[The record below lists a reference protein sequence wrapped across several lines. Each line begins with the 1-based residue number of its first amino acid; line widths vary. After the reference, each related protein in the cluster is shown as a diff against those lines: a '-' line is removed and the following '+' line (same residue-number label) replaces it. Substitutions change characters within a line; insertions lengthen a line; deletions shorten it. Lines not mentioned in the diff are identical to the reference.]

1 MSRDLKKKKKSTSKY
16 RKMRVSPLIPII
28 AIVEVI
34 ILIGASTY
42 AWFAI
47 SANKTAHTGI
57 ITVDADSGLDI
68 DFKYANTSDTINIW
82 NYIDDDFTFEP
93 ATSIDGRNIYFP
105 TSGTFNETDTH
116 NIVFR
121 EGTVNDVNSKYLSI
135 DFELTNTS
143 NDIMDVYLKNTSHF
157 TVKDNGANV
166 ASKAL
171 RLAFYPNDG
180 SKGDVRSNMFGDSGA
195 TETVS
200 DKDMITIYYDN
211 WGRDAAPYVYVWN
224 SSSENSSTSSENT
237 YTEIAAY
244 PGTRMTHVGD
254 SIYSFTFNKNYD
266 MCIFNDGNSGES
278 HKLTGNLYTIN
289 DQIYQNDAYHSGLT
303 HYNSGGANYYGLS
316 RSESNGVVSYSPTKA
331 AFSTTFGADKYKFSK
346 NSSTTYFI
354 MPTSTKWSVPY
365 AYIWDSTTNPVTTY
379 RSWPGAQM
387 NHVGADVYS
396 YTYYNPTT
404 RVAGSR
410 RNYNYIIFNN
420 GFQVSEQDATKK
432 KQSSDTAL
440 ASVANRLYY
449 FNSGD
454 SGSMSYT
461 SYDSSTSTI
470 YFYNTHGW
478 TQPYIKA
485 TFGSSIQDVALATL
499 TGGVYYTNIPTVY
512 SSIYFYDKAT
522 NARTVDVSG
531 TTNPSIQNGYIYR
544 PTNQK
549 SGNNYRLE
557 AFSYDTYT
565 TDGAYAVISPGV
577 SAGFQRS
584 YNPVVA
590 INNASGAASQVV
602 PAFSNSIDNY
612 IYGSDNP
619 MFTIEPNHMI
629 SLSLIV
635 WLEGTDED
643 CTNHYAAN
651 KIDLYLEFTTLNRT
665 TQKAFNNS
673 TDPNYKYRFI
683 DATREKWTSDRQ
695 PTASGYT
702 VSPVIQLYD
711 RTNKRGY
718 LMKAAATVDYEGKQK
733 VSTWECLAPKSIAGN
748 DLEFRRVNPY
758 NESEV
763 WNYWYCGRLKNN
775 SNGEILYPE
784 AVTLATDET
793 DDEHQKAY
801 VNICTFT
808 AFADGAPSPNVPDTD
823 CGTDYNWQMSGAHSG
838 APGKSCGGLWGKF
851 ATTTLTMIDGTGGQS
866 LSVAS
871 THSTALTI
879 NYTYTYP
886 GSGASVNIEYKASG
900 PEKNTAYF
908 FVIPTTI
915 LRSASRLSGSNITFK
930 KYDNFDPGYA
940 MNIPYRNSNISYAGS
955 YPFEKTY
962 GVRGQFGYIASTN
975 STYNYWGSD
984 VLYIQAQHHLG
995 YVSNFNGNCNV
1006 YVRFNTSSTDGT
1018 SSSGAKMVQV
1028 FSNSQY
1034 NITGGSN
1041 NNDHSLGYCC
1051 VIPCDRSYANYRIQR
1066 MSTSASGD
1074 NLFSTSSTYLYNATD
1089 RQTIDT
1095 HSAVTTGCYNNAVNK
1110 NICTMDYF
1118 KMQIFFTNGGWGPN
1132 YDGLKVHYWNSSSG
1146 LDNLS
1151 YLYEMYS
1158 TGTTN
1163 SYGQTVYQAF
1173 IPTSTTIQF
1182 ISKDS
1187 TPYYSHDVSPT
1198 NGYVYYPS
1206 ANSNGK
1212 FTVDSAYYNA
1222 GQTNLGSINVQAL
1235 NNSPDWP

>member
-16 RKMRVSPLIPII
+16 RKTGISPLIPII
-28 AIVEVI
+28 AVIEVI
-34 ILIGASTY
+34 VLIGASTY

-47 SANKTAHTGI
+47 SANKTANTGL

-93 ATSIDGRNIYFP
+93 ATSIDGRNIFFP
-105 TSGTFNETDTH
+105 TSGTFNETDTN
-116 NIVFR
+116 NIAFR
-121 EGTVNDVNSKYLSI
+121 EGTINDVNSKYLSI

-143 NDIMDVYLKNTSHF
+143 NDIMDVYLKNSSHF
-157 TVKDNGANV
+157 TVKDNNTDV

-180 SKGDVRSNMFGDSGA
+180 SKGDVRSNMFGESTGA
-195 TETVS
+195 AATTS

-211 WGRDAAPYVYVWN
+211 WGRTDAPYVYVWN
-224 SSSENSSTSSENT
+224 SSSENSGTTSENT

-244 PGTRMTHVGD
+244 PGTQMTHVGD

-266 MCIFNDGNSGES
+266 MCIFNDGQTGNS
-278 HKLTGNLYTIN
+278 HKLTGDLYTIN
-289 DQIYQNDAYHSGLT
+289 DQIYHGGSYHTGLT
-303 HYNSGGANYYGLS
+303 QSNGVYGLT
-316 RSESNGVVSYSPTKA
+316 RSESGGVVTYTPSKSSFA
-331 AFSTTFGADKYKFSK
+331 TTYGADKFKFSK

-354 MPTSTKWSVPY
+354 MPTSTVWSTPY
-365 AYIWDSTTNPVTTY
+365 AYIWDSTANPVISY
-379 RSWPGAQM
+379 RSWPGSQM
-387 NHVGADVYS
+387 KHVGADVYS

-404 RVAGSR
+404 RVTGSI
-410 RNYNYIIFNN
+410 RNYNKIIFSN
-420 GFQVSEQDATKK
+420 GFQVSEQDGTKK
-432 KQSSDTAL
+432 KQSDDTSL

-461 SYDSSTSTI
+461 SYDSSISTV

-478 TQPYIKA
+478 SKPYVKA
-485 TFGSSIQDVALATL
+485 TFGSSVQDVALATL

-512 SSIYFYDKAT
+512 TKLYFYDKDT
-522 NARTVDVSG
+522 NARTVDVPSG
-531 TTNPSIQNGYIYR
+531 SLTIKDGYIYR
-544 PTNQK
+544 PTAQK

-557 AFSYDTYT
+557 SFSYDTYT

-590 INNASGAASQVV
+590 INNSLGAASQIV
-602 PAFSNSIDNY
+602 PAFSNSIDNF

-635 WLEGTDED
+635 WLEGTDAD
-643 CTNHYAAN
+643 CTNTYAGN

-665 TQKAFNNS
+665 TQRTFNNS
-673 TDPNYKYRFI
+673 EDPNYKYRFV

-711 RTNKRGY
+711 RTTKRGY
-718 LMKAAATVDYEGKQK
+718 LMKAAATVDYQGSQK
-733 VSTWECLAPKSIAGN
+733 VSLWECYAPKSIAEN

-763 WNYWYCGRLKNN
+763 WNYWYCGPLKE
-775 SNGEILYPE
+775 NGTVLYPE
-784 AVTLATDET
+784 AVTLASDEQ
-793 DDEHQKAY
+793 DDDHQKAY

-808 AFADGAPSPNVPDTD
+808 AFADGAPASASPEEDLGEEYD
-823 CGTDYNWQMSGAHSG
+823 WYMDAGSSAS
-838 APGKSCGGLWGKF
+838 APAKSCGGLWGKF
-851 ATTTLTMIDGTGGQS
+851 TTTTLTMIDGTAGQS
-866 LSVAS
+866 IKNSS
-871 THSTALTI
+871 TKSSALTI

-886 GSGASVNIEYKASG
+886 STGAKKTIEYKASG

-930 KYDNFDPGYA
+930 KYENFDTGYA
-940 MNIPYRNSNISYAGS
+940 MNIPYRNADITYSAS
-955 YPFEKTY
+955 YPFTKTY
-962 GVRGQFGYIASTN
+962 GVGGQYGYIGLNNST
-975 STYNYWGSD
+975 TYNYWGSD
-984 VLYIQAQHHLG
+984 VLYLQAQHHLG
-995 YVSNFNGNCNV
+995 YVSKFNDDCRV
-1006 YVRFNTSSTDGT
+1006 YVRFNTSSSDGT
-1018 SSSGAKMVQV
+1018 TSSAAKLVQV

-1034 NITGGSN
+1034 NITAGSN
-1041 NNDHSLGYCC
+1041 SDDHSVGYCC
-1051 VIPCDRSYANYRIQR
+1051 VIPCDKAYDNYRVQR
-1066 MSTSASGD
+1066 MSTSVGGN
-1074 NLFSTSSTYLYNATD
+1074 NLYSTSSTYLFNATD
-1089 RQTIDT
+1089 KQTINT
-1095 HSAVTTGCYNNAVNK
+1095 HTQVSTGCYNNAVDK

-1118 KMQIFFTNGGWGPN
+1118 QIQIFFNNGGWGSN
-1132 YDGLKVHYWNSSSG
+1132 YDGLKLHYWNGDSG

-1151 YLYEMYS
+1151 YLYTMYG
-1158 TGTTN
+1158 TGAYD
-1163 SYGQTVYQAF
+1163 SGHEIYQAF
-1173 IPTSTTIQF
+1173 IPSSTTIQF

-1187 TPYYSHDVSPT
+1187 TPYYSKDVTPQ
-1198 NGYVYYPS
+1198 NGYMYWPNG
-1206 ANSNGK
+1206 NSDGK
-1212 FTVDSAYYNA
+1212 FTVGSSYRNA
-1222 GQTNLGSINVQAL
+1222 GQTNLGSIHVQAL